1 MALFK
6 ILQGLDSKL
15 NSSTNPVGL
24 TEGYCYFTIDN
35 NMFYVDHKN
44 KNGTLVRSPLN
55 AQNANTITEPAY
67 NLPAS
72 VVHELD
78 SDYSHIPSCWAIYS
92 FLDEQLIPAF
102 SEALDLKMDKENPT
116 GTGAISL
123 NRKANTT
130 IGVNSIAMGVNTTA
144 SGSAS
149 TAFGNDT
156 IASGINS
163 LAAGTLTQAT
173 GQSSVALGNTSVA
186 TGQNA
191 VAIGYQANAG
201 FNYSTA
207 IGTGLVTGKESQF
220 VSGLWNASDNKNIFV
235 IGNGTS
241 ETARSNA
248 FTVAAD
254 GNAVL
259 SGNLTVAYPTDTSH
273 AATMSYVDEMA
284 SSIVVLYIIEE
295 V

>member
-44 KNGTLVRSPLN
+44 KDGTLVRSPLN

-67 NLPAS
+67 NSPAS

-92 FLDEQLIPAF
+92 FLDEQLLPAF

-130 IGVNSIAMGVNTTA
+130 IGVNSVAMGVNTTA

-163 LAAGTLTQAT
+163 LAA
-173 GQSSVALGNTSVA
+173 GNTSVA

-220 VSGLWNASDNKNIFV
+220 VSGLWNVSDNKNIFV

-248 FTVAAD
+248 FTIAAD